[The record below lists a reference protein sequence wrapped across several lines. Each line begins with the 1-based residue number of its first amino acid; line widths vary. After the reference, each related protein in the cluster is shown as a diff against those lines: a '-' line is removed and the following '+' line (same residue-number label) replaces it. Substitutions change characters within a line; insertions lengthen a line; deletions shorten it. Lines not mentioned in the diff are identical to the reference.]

1 MTCILTQPFW
11 TAWALAGITETK
23 WFCLLFPRGERKC
36 LPMPVV
42 ITKRPLGLEGTHHS
56 LLGISPPKGNALLG
70 FSRSMWDS
78 QVVISI
84 PILDVPCSRSLANGA
99 FVLMRI
105 RGHRSFLFTP
115 HLPPR
120 DFLFFSHLL
129 GNWVGNRKWH
139 VAIGLGVDEP
149 LESVVPQFLQWHS
162 NDTWVLT
169 AFYLLG
175 RVPLM

>member
-1 MTCILTQPFW
+1 MLTDACGGHQAPSG
-11 TAWALAGITETK
+11 TG
-23 WFCLLFPRGERKC
+23 RY
-36 LPMPVV
+36 
-42 ITKRPLGLEGTHHS
+42 LEGGHIGEVPQTGAHHS

-149 LESVVPQFLQWHS
+149 LESVVPQFPQWHS
-162 NDTWVLT
+162 NDI
-169 AFYLLG
+169 
-175 RVPLM
+175 

>member
-1 MTCILTQPFW
+1 MLTDACGGHQVPFG
-11 TAWALAGITETK
+11 TG
-23 WFCLLFPRGERKC
+23 RY
-36 LPMPVV
+36 
-42 ITKRPLGLEGTHHS
+42 LEGGHIGEVPQTGAHHS
-56 LLGISPPKGNALLG
+56 LLEISPRKGNALLG

-84 PILDVPCSRSLANGA
+84 SILDVPCSRRLANGA

-139 VAIGLGVDEP
+139 VAIGLGADEP
-149 LESVVPQFLQWHS
+149 LESIVPQFPQWFS
-162 NDTWVLT
+162 NDI
-169 AFYLLG
+169 
-175 RVPLM
+175 